1 MQTVYPLITSLV
13 ALLFA
18 VLVLRQ
24 YLQRRG
30 SHQLIWAIALFIFS
44 FAAFCEFFSE
54 VWGWPVLLYKVYY
67 VAAATLVA
75 YLGLGTI
82 YLIWKRRVGN
92 VCLVIFL
99 VLTAAMLVVTLTA
112 SVDTV
117 ALQERG
123 VTVAGKAMPR
133 TVRLFSPLHT
143 IPGTLA
149 LVGGAIY
156 SVYLFWRRRQ
166 RLAYRISANIFI
178 AAGAMVIAAAG
189 GMARSGQTAWLYPA
203 EMVGTVLMFVG
214 FLQAGTLRNQPRSPG
229 TAERAR
235 EP

>member
-1 MQTVYPLITSLV
+1 MQIIYPLITSLV
-13 ALLFA
+13 ALVFA

-30 SHQLIWAIALFIFS
+30 LHQLSWAAALFVFS
-44 FAAFCEFFSE
+44 FAAFCEFYSE

-67 VAAATLVA
+67 VAAAALVA

-82 YLIWKRRVGN
+82 YLIWKRRAGN
-92 VCLVIFL
+92 IWLGVFL
-99 VLTAAMLVVTLTA
+99 TLTTIMLIAALTAP
-112 SVDTV
+112 VDTV

-133 TVRLFSPLHT
+133 YVRLFSPLHT

-149 LVGGAIY
+149 LVGGALY
-156 SVYLFWRRRQ
+156 SVYLFWGRRQ

-178 AAGAMVIAAAG
+178 AVGAMVIAVAG
-189 GMARSGQTAWLYPA
+189 GMARAGRTAWLYPA

-214 FLQAGTLRNQPRSPG
+214 FLQAGTLR
-229 TAERAR
+229 R
-235 EP
+235 ETRDAVATGK